1 MSSFPTTVDLDFVQ
15 IEVYDHYALLTIKEG
30 TVLDVSKLEQL
41 FEVFEVHFPNQP
53 FGYISDRKFDFSVN
67 PTCYLEVS
75 NHERLKAIAV
85 LCHKESSYE
94 TAKFEKAFYK
104 RPFEAFFT
112 LEECKNWILHQIQ
125 H

>member
-1 MSSFPTTVDLDFVQ
+1 MSSLPATVDLDFVQ
-15 IEVYDHYALLTIKEG
+15 IETYSNYAILTIKEG
-30 TVLDVSKLEQL
+30 ILLDLPKLELL
-41 FEVFEVHFPNQP
+41 FEVFDSYFPNKP

-75 NHERLKAIAV
+75 NHPRLKAIGI

-104 RPFEAFFT
+104 RPFEAFYT
-112 LEECKNWILHQIQ
+112 MPECKTWIEQQIDS
-125 H
+125 